1 MKWYTNGMADG
12 VVLSTR
18 VRLARNI
25 AKYPFSVK
33 LGEKQRAQ
41 MLQEVKNVFEKF
53 GTERYNYI
61 DMTLKSLAERNALV
75 EEHIISREFAG
86 KPESEK
92 RMLVFDEN
100 GNASVMVGEEDHL
113 RIQSVRAGLAIE
125 EAFAAADGLDEM
137 LAKGL
142 EFAFD
147 EKLGYLTGCLSNT
160 GSGMRI
166 SCMLHLPLL
175 SRNNYMKSVIEFCSR
190 LGLTVRGFYGEG
202 STADGEIYQVSNQ
215 ITLGISEEET
225 IAKLKEAVKAIAE
238 KEMSLRESLKKSG
251 VSAQDKL
258 WRSYGILTNAR
269 SIGSSEFMS
278 LWSDCM
284 LGKSCGIIDVLESKN
299 MVQLLIENM
308 PAHIIQL
315 GESANDPQVR
325 DEIRAG
331 RIREYLKV

>member
-1 MKWYTNGMADG
+1 MKWYTSGVADG

-18 VRLARNI
+18 VRLARNL

-41 MLQEVKNVFEKF
+41 MLQDVKNTFEKF
-53 GTERYNYI
+53 GTDRYNFV
-61 DMTLKSLAERNALV
+61 DMTLKSAAERSAMV
-75 EEHIISREFAG
+75 EEHIISPEFAS

-92 RMLVFDEN
+92 RMLIYDEN
-100 GNASVMVGEEDHL
+100 GSASVMAGEEDHL
-113 RIQSVRAGLAIE
+113 RIQAVRAGFAVE
-125 EAFAAADGLDEM
+125 EAYGAALRVDEM

-147 EKLGYLTGCLSNT
+147 EKYGYLTGCLSNT

-166 SCMLHLPLL
+166 SCMLHLPMLT
-175 SRNNYMKSVIEFCSR
+175 RNNYMKSVMEFCSR

-202 STADGEIYQVSNQ
+202 STADGEIYQISNQ
-215 ITLGISEEET
+215 ITLGISDEET
-225 IAKLKEAVKAIAE
+225 ISKLTDAVNAIAE
-238 KEMSLRESLKKSG
+238 KEKTLREALKKGG
-251 VSAQDKL
+251 VSVKDKL

-269 SIGSSEFMS
+269 TVGTSEFLT

-284 LGKSCGIIDVLESKN
+284 LGKNCGIIDVLDSKN
-299 MVQLLIENM
+299 MVQLLIESM
-308 PAHIIQL
+308 PAHIIQSDD
-315 GESANDPQVR
+315 SARDAAVR
-325 DEIRAG
+325 DELRAS